1 MLKKVVVG
9 LLVLLVVAAL
19 FIWSRFFLDNTPFE
33 GKARYLYI
41 HTGEANQV
49 AVMKTLIDSQFIKNP
64 DSFNF
69 LANRMDL
76 WKKLKPG
83 RYEIQEDMS
92 LLDIARMLRNGR
104 QSPVNIVIT
113 KVRTKEQLTAQIA
126 RKLECDS
133 LELINFLNNA
143 DTLRP
148 YGLDTF
154 TVLTAVIPDTYTYL
168 WTASPSAIF
177 SKWRAAHNR
186 VWNEERTRLAAEKS
200 LTPVTAYILASI
212 VEEETNVKEE
222 KGEMAS
228 VYLNRLNKKMRLGA
242 DPTVKFALRNF
253 ALQRIYEKHLDF
265 ESPYNTYRNYGLPPG
280 PICTPSLETI
290 DEVLNSPQTNYLFF
304 VAKSD
309 FSKSHVFTESY
320 SDHLKYAN
328 EYRKAL
334 DSLIQKKQ
342 AAAAQGN
349 KP

>member
-19 FIWSRFFLDNTPFE
+19 FIWSRFFIDNIPFD

-41 HTGEANQV
+41 ATGEANQV

-69 LANRMDL
+69 LANRMEL
-76 WKKLKPG
+76 WKKIRPG
-83 RYEIQEDMS
+83 RYEIQDGMS
-92 LLDIARMLRNGR
+92 LIDIARMLRNGK
-104 QSPVNIVIT
+104 QAPVNIVIT
-113 KVRTKEQLTAQIA
+113 KVRTKEQLSAQVA

-133 LELINFLNNA
+133 LSLINFLNNA
-143 DTLRP
+143 DSLRA

-154 TVLTAVIPDTYTYL
+154 TVMTAIFPDTYTYL
-168 WTASPSAIF
+168 WNATPPVIF
-177 SKWRAAHNR
+177 SKWKAAHTR
-186 VWNEERTRLAAEKS
+186 IWNEERIQQAREKG

-228 VYLNRLNKKMRLGA
+228 VYLNRLNKRMRLGA

-253 ALQRIYEKHLDF
+253 ALQRIYEKHLEF

-280 PICTPSLETI
+280 PICTPSLETL
-290 DEVLNSPQTNYLFF
+290 DEVLQAPETNYLFF

-309 FSKSHVFTESY
+309 FSRRHVFTENY
-320 SDHLKYAN
+320 TDHLKYAN